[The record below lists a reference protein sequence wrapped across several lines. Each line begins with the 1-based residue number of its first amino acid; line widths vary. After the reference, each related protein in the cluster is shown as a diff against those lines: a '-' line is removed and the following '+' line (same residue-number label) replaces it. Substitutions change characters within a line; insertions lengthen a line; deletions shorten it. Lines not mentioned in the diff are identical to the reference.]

1 MGVFQT
7 MALSYQRTATHWVMS
22 AKQEVTKSK
31 RLDELIKDSEA
42 GKKIK
47 ALNY

>member
-1 MGVFQT
+1 
-7 MALSYQRTATHWVMS
+7 MS